1 MTTAILRDERDLL
14 WLIVDTSEAPASPS
28 DVRYDVHFCARE
40 EPGEPP
46 EPFLSAAG
54 YSEPRAGLASLVEN
68 IGHAVSG
75 NASALR
81 HDPIA
86 DGLSIELKARDGGP
100 DPSFEV
106 VVWLDLTR
114 MSRALRARGTR
125 GRHQSGL
132 RMIVRRSGLEAFRAA
147 LFLLASESEPGIR

>member
-1 MTTAILRDERDLL
+1 MTTAVLRDERDLL
-14 WLIVDTSEAPASPS
+14 WLVLDGVERS
-28 DVRYDVHFCARE
+28 DSGVTYDVHFCARD
-40 EPGEPP
+40 EPEEPP
-46 EPFLSAAG
+46 EPFVSAGG
-54 YSEPRAGLASLVEN
+54 YLEPAEGFHSLVEN

-75 NASALR
+75 AASALR

-86 DGLSIELKARDGGP
+86 DGLSFEVKARDGGP

-114 MSRALRARGTR
+114 MSRALMARGHR

-132 RMIVRRSGLEAFRAA
+132 RMIVRRSGLESFRAA
-147 LFLLASESEPGIR
+147 LFLLASVDEPGLR